1 MNFLNDLKQSV
12 IKSANF
18 NIELYKRVG
27 NGENQDAVFKEL
39 CIKHG
44 LAQESIPDFAASE
57 DIEEAKANDTSNP
70 LKAA

>member
-27 NGENQDAVFKEL
+27 SGENQDAVFKEL
-39 CIKHG
+39 AIKHG
-44 LAQESIPDFAASE
+44 LAQESISDLAASE
-57 DIEEAKANDTSNP
+57 NIEEAKANDPSNP